1 MGGKQYFR
9 IDFFPVRQA
18 DNKDKYEEKNVE
30 GVGIMGGIT
39 SEYINFMA
47 PKIVSE
53 EAKVY
58 MQQSM
63 IESQKEQSQDA
74 FPSWQTLSTNAA
86 QIKDYEQVDPYT
98 LDIVA
103 KLFPSGGLEF
113 LALILRH
120 ATIKQATLPEV
131 GKIGE
136 HVAIISTR
144 TLRTLAST
152 IKWGY
157 DTTHKYVTVFCA
169 LDLLRKAKHNKEL
182 QIIFPLSKYQP
193 PQNLHAIDNL
203 IIKSRP
209 KVQQFT
215 RKVKE
220 RFLKLNLLPSLHL
233 NSNEAL
239 ALSECDPRVH
249 QVFFAPMLEILKS
262 EGVDTVKGQH
272 IVFRL
277 VNEVLGKILFPK
289 LFTAPAET
297 QHLGMAAIEA
307 KEDTDHYQN
316 AKHPMRSQPEST
328 RSTNIQENVRFG
340 QQKVYHEGR
349 LSPENKANAI
359 EKSTKLE
366 KYPVAEQKVYPQEQ
380 NKSTLQPRAVDSV
393 VELLYTY
400 NDLLEDQTVD
410 WEQMGLPK
418 DFFEDLYAQIYDYYT
433 RLHSR
438 GLLAHTM
445 GYMWQSVE
453 VSIIKKLAAAYDVD
467 GTAACTYIYQ
477 YTGRKY
483 QPPAVQPVK
492 VYPAADPQPKKQPSR
507 DQLPED
513 WYQPPANHDEQK
525 VDSQQ
530 QKVDLQIT
538 MVDSA
543 SEKST
548 AQKTFSDNSK
558 AEYPVSDQ
566 QIEKSTSSVDFLE
579 PEEDEEQIRSS
590 EKVLRMPTQL
600 DSETYGEDFY
610 NVIRKR
616 NINILFNNIYN
627 NVTLRS
633 GAAKFLA
640 RLFDNKDS
648 EKVCKLNENL
658 LKKYKP
664 EVITTAFIDTILS
677 MHEPGYDSL
686 QNPGAYF
693 TSRCKH
699 YQNQEADEET
709 QRLVKFYSSMKYDE
723 LVAEM
728 KIVISSEM
736 KLRTKSYRGHKQF

>member
-1 MGGKQYFR
+1 M
-9 IDFFPVRQA
+9 
-18 DNKDKYEEKNVE
+18 E
-30 GVGIMGGIT
+30 GVGNMGGIT

-47 PKIVSE
+47 PKFVSE
-53 EAKVY
+53 EAETY

-63 IESQKEQSQDA
+63 LEIQKEQSQSDNN
-74 FPSWQTLSTNAA
+74 PWKMLSTNAA

-98 LDIVA
+98 LDIIA

-136 HVAIISTR
+136 YVAIISTR

-169 LDLLRKAKHNKEL
+169 LNLIRKIKHHKEL
-182 QIIFPLSKYQP
+182 QIIFPLGKYQP
-193 PQNLHAIDNL
+193 PQNLHAIDSL
-203 IIKSRP
+203 ITKSRP

-220 RFLKLNLLPSLHL
+220 RFLSLNLLSSLHPHP
-233 NSNEAL
+233 NEAL
-239 ALSECDPRVH
+239 ALSKCDPKL
-249 QVFFAPMLEILKS
+249 QQTFIDPMLEIIKS
-262 EGVDTVKGQH
+262 EGIDPAKGQH

-277 VNEVLGKILFPK
+277 VSEVLGKLLFPK
-289 LFTAPAET
+289 LFTAIAEQQNPTMTTIET
-297 QHLGMAAIEA
+297 QA
-307 KEDTDHYQN
+307 DTYHYQN
-316 AKHPMRSQPEST
+316 STNIEQQLYNQPEST
-328 RSTNIQENVRFG
+328 RSTNIQAKVRPN
-340 QQKVYHEGR
+340 QQKVYLEGR
-349 LSPENKANAI
+349 LSPENKTNSQ

-366 KYPVAEQKVYPQEQ
+366 KYPVTEQKVYPQQQKE
-380 NKSTLQPRAVDSV
+380 STLRPLAVDSV
-393 VELLYTY
+393 LELLYTY
-400 NDLLEDQTVD
+400 SDLLDDPTVD

-418 DFFEDLYAQIYDYYT
+418 DFFEDLYAQIYTYYT
-433 RLHSR
+433 RMHNK
-438 GLLAHTM
+438 GLLVNTRGH
-445 GYMWQSVE
+445 MWRSVE
-453 VSIIKKLAAAYDVD
+453 VSIIKKLATTYGVD
-467 GTAACTYIYQ
+467 GIAACTYIFQ
-477 YTGRKY
+477 CTGREY
-483 QPPAVQPVK
+483 QPPVVQPVK
-492 VYPAADPQPKKQPSR
+492 VYPTEAPQPKKRPSR

-513 WYQPPANHDEQK
+513 WYQPPDNRDEQE
-525 VDSQQ
+525 VDLQQ
-530 QKVDLQIT
+530 QKVDLQMT
-538 MVDSA
+538 TVDA
-543 SEKST
+543 APQKST
-548 AQKTFSDNSK
+548 AQKTFSDSCK
-558 AEYPVSDQ
+558 VEYLANNQ
-566 QIEKSTSSVDFLE
+566 QIEKSTSAVDFSKT
-579 PEEDEEQIRSS
+579 DS
-590 EKVLRMPTQL
+590 EKSKKVLRMPVQL
-600 DSETYGEDFY
+600 DLEIYGEEFY

-633 GAAKFLA
+633 KAAKFLA

-693 TSRCKH
+693 TSRCKY

-709 QRLVKFYSSMKYDE
+709 QHLVKFYSSMNYDE

-728 KIVISSEM
+728 KIVIDSEK
-736 KLRTKSYRGHKQF
+736 KLRTKTYRGKTQF